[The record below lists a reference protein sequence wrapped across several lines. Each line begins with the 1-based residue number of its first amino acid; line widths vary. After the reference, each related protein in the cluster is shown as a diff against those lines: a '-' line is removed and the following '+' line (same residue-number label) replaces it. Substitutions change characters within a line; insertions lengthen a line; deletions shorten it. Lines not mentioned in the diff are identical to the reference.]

1 MTMRWQSGATISFKE
16 LKGIKVNGGIE
27 IDCEL
32 EDFWKIR
39 KAEEVK
45 KICEAMEWPAHKPK
59 TDG

>member
-45 KICEAMEWPAHKPK
+45 KI
-59 TDG
+59 